1 MFHTNLPVVDDE
13 FCDRRDE
20 LARLSAAVDALR
32 AGSPRWLALLGRR
45 KVGKTSLL
53 LEAARRNAGRAP
65 RFVVLDVLE
74 QSPISPEFFRIYA
87 LRAAD
92 ALLAPSAGASVER
105 AALDPPRYQRTLLAS
120 DLFRGLDAAL
130 QGDLLSLPALD
141 LDAAGVRLC
150 ADLPERLAEGLD
162 TRVLVAVD
170 EFQALGEM
178 AKGRGGLDPFPLLR
192 SRWQRHRRVG
202 YVVSGSSR
210 TMMEA
215 LVSDRHAPFFQH
227 FDVCEIGVFPRDEA
241 VALFRAGGEV
251 SEALAERA
259 ARLVGDHPF
268 YLQLLGEALVRGPEP
283 YDEHALK
290 VAFQDLLFSR
300 TGRLALYFQRY
311 FDQIVGRSTYLAA
324 ALTALAE
331 SPRRP
336 GELAKAI
343 KAGTADTS
351 RYVER
356 LGDAVRRTDGVLS
369 VDDPLFAMWLRWR
382 GPAGAVVPM
391 SVLGDAAERRA
402 AEHLAALGF
411 DLVYQSRASRG
422 AFDLLAIRG
431 GGQLGVQV
439 KRTARLPL
447 RFSPAAWAR
456 M

>member
-1 MFHTNLPVVDDE
+1 M
-13 FCDRRDE
+13 
-20 LARLSAAVDALR
+20 
-32 AGSPRWLALLGRR
+32 
-45 KVGKTSLL
+45 
-53 LEAARRNAGRAP
+53 
-65 RFVVLDVLE
+65 
-74 QSPISPEFFRIYA
+74 
-87 LRAAD
+87 
-92 ALLAPSAGASVER
+92 
-105 AALDPPRYQRTLLAS
+105 
-120 DLFRGLDAAL
+120 
-130 QGDLLSLPALD
+130 
-141 LDAAGVRLC
+141 
-150 ADLPERLAEGLD
+150 
-162 TRVLVAVD
+162 
-170 EFQALGEM
+170 
-178 AKGRGGLDPFPLLR
+178 
-192 SRWQRHRRVG
+192 
-202 YVVSGSSR
+202 
-210 TMMEA
+210 
-215 LVSDRHAPFFQH
+215 
-227 FDVCEIGVFPRDEA
+227 
-241 VALFRAGGEV
+241 
-251 SEALAERA
+251 
-259 ARLVGDHPF
+259 
-268 YLQLLGEALVRGPEP
+268 
-283 YDEHALK
+283 

-456 M
+456 MEADAERFGWGWAVVHVDPDDAVRVLDPARARRGREIRLGAEATIENVLLWCAARR